1 MAKKKA
7 TKKVVIVTNRFSDRI
22 LPEKKKT
29 TRIS

>member
-1 MAKKKA
+1 MSKKKA

>member
-7 TKKVVIVTNRFSDRI
+7 TKKGKCVTNRFSDRI

>member
-1 MAKKKA
+1 MAKKKS

>member
-7 TKKVVIVTNRFSDRI
+7 TKKGKCVTNRFSDRI
-22 LPEKKKT
+22 LPEKRKT

>member
-7 TKKVVIVTNRFSDRI
+7 TKKVVIVTNRFSDRM